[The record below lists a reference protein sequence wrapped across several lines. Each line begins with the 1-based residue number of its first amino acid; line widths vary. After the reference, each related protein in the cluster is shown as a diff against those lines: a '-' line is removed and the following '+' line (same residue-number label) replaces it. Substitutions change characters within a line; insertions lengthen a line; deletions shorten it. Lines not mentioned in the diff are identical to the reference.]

1 MALAPDESPWYRRFR
16 MLLGIYLLAMLFGVR
31 EFVLARTEPAVDQ
44 DTEEWSR
51 MAEVVSQVNPADVDT
66 DYLLAMEA
74 LKTGD
79 RDTFVRH
86 MERALLDKNAKHNEI
101 LLQAYAQH
109 LFTVNADY
117 RQVNQWLN
125 FWRTNHPASAEAF
138 EIPLGSGPRDAND
151 AAALRIELESIDWV
165 LRHEVR
171 PPDDER
177 PGWRVFIWF
186 RPATEIDVREA
197 VAAVTV
203 LQLSPEQRSAFS
215 VSCLTLEN
223 CQLVPR

>member
-1 MALAPDESPWYRRFR
+1 MALAPDDAPWYRRFR
-16 MLLGIYLLAMLFGVR
+16 MLLVIYVLAMLFGAR
-31 EFVLARTEPAVDQ
+31 EYMLARTQPAVDME
-44 DTEEWSR
+44 TEEWSR
-51 MAEVVSQVNPADVDT
+51 MADVVSRVNPADVDT

-74 LKTGD
+74 LKKGD
-79 RDTFVRH
+79 RETFVRH
-86 MERALLDKNAKHNEI
+86 MEDALLDKHAKHNEI

-117 RQVNQWLN
+117 RQVDEWLN

-151 AAALRIELESIDWV
+151 ATALRLELESVDWI
-165 LRHEVR
+165 LRHEVV
-171 PPDDER
+171 PPVGST
-177 PGWRVFIWF
+177 GWRVRLWF

-197 VAAVTV
+197 VAAVSV
-203 LQLSPEQRSAFS
+203 LQLSPEQRSAFT
-215 VSCLTLEN
+215 VNCLTLEN